1 MAQVQ
6 KNSNQLRH
14 TSTEPDRK
22 LDIRELLEQLHG
34 DKLITTEDANRL
46 RKNNAKTH
54 AVDLHPLVVL
64 ASEKLNCAQ
73 PPNKVLDMERLTEW
87 LAGKVGLPYFH
98 IDPLKTNV
106 SSIASVMKFAYATR
120 NKILPVAVSD
130 QEVTIAIAEPFILNW
145 EKELSQ
151 ILRKPIKRVLANPT
165 DINRYTVEFYTLAK
179 SVSTAKDQVQEST
192 FGAVSNLEQMVELS
206 RAGKLDANDQQV
218 ITIVDWLLQY
228 AFEQRASDIHLE
240 PRKDQ
245 GNMRFRI
252 DGVLHLVYQ
261 LPPPVMA
268 AVTSRLK
275 ILGRMDVA
283 EKRRPQDGRIKT
295 KTPEDK
301 EIELRL
307 STMPTAFGEK
317 LVMRIFDPEVLQR
330 NFREMGLAD
339 EDLIRWHGMVKQ
351 PNGIILVTGPTG
363 SGKTTTLYSTLKQ
376 LAKTEVNVCTIE
388 DPIEMVEDSFNQMQ
402 VQQNIGIDFAAG
414 VKNLLRQ
421 DPDIIMVGEIRD
433 KDTADMAVQASLTG
447 HLVLSTLH
455 TNDAASA
462 ITRLLDIGIPPYLM
476 NASLLGIVAQRLV
489 RTLCPHCKEKDE
501 VSEDR
506 WKALVAPWKIKIPT
520 SIYKPAGCLECRNTG
535 FMGRIGIYEVLIM
548 SPAIKIAIKNNEDV
562 SVIRR
567 IALKEGMRTLRIS
580 GAQKI
585 KAGLTTLEE
594 VFRVAPSHDDI

>member
-1 MAQVQ
+1 MC
-6 KNSNQLRH
+6 S
-14 TSTEPDRK
+14 SD
-22 LDIRELLEQLHG
+22 LDLLEQLHS
-34 DKLITTEDANRL
+34 DKLISTEDANRL
-46 RKNNAKTH
+46 NKSNAKSH

-73 PPNKVLDMERLTEW
+73 PPNKVLDMEKLTEW

-130 QEVTIAIAEPFILNW
+130 QEVVIATAEPFVLSW
-145 EKELSQ
+145 EKELSH

-179 SVSTAKDQVQEST
+179 SVSTAKNQVQETS

-339 EDLIRWHGMVKQ
+339 EDLVRWHGMVKQ

-489 RTLCPHCKEKDE
+489 RTLCPHCKEQDE
-501 VSEDR
+501 ASDDR
-506 WKALVAPWKIKIPT
+506 WKALVAPWKIKKPA
-520 SIYKPAGCLECRNTG
+520 SIYRPAGCLECRNTG

-548 SPAIKIAIKNNEDV
+548 SPAIKLAIKNNEDV

-567 IALKEGMRTLRIS
+567 TALKEGMRTLRIS

-585 KAGLTTLEE
+585 KAGQTTLEE